1 MNYQIKSR
9 FKGAVLFE
17 GEFGSL
23 KLCVT
28 AAVEAS
34 ANLRGAD
41 LSGAYLRG
49 ADLRCACLRD
59 ADLSGACLRDAD
71 LSGAD
76 LSGADLSG
84 ADLRCACLRDADLS
98 GADLSGA
105 DLSGAY
111 LRGAC
116 LRDADLSGADLS
128 GADLSGACLRGAD
141 LRCACL
147 RGADLRDAG
156 NNAEIRLIQTG
167 IYEVSYTS
175 DVMQIGCKRFPITDW
190 WNFSDEEIADMD
202 SRALVFWK
210 VWKPLLQQIIAAAPA
225 TPTKVETAET
235 EAAA

>member
-59 ADLSGACLRDAD
+59 ADLS
-71 LSGAD
+71 
-76 LSGADLSG
+76 
-84 ADLRCACLRDADLS
+84 
-98 GADLSGA
+98 
-105 DLSGAY
+105 
-111 LRGAC
+111 GAC